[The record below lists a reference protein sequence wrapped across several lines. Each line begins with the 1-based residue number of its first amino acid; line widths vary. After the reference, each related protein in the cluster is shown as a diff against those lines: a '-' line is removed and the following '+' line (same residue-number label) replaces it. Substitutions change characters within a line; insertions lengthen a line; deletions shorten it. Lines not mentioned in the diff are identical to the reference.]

1 MKKET
6 LNKINK
12 LAASSQLFG
21 DTERYAAIMQLS
33 VMQAQE
39 INALQPPVAQMFA
52 ANCAFDQAESLLM
65 LLDEEE
71 PGTEE
76 EETQK

>member
-12 LAASSQLFG
+12 LAETSGLYG

-39 INALQPPVAQMFA
+39 INALQPPVAQLFA
-52 ANCAFDQAESLLM
+52 ANCAFDQAESMVM
-65 LLDEEE
+65 LLDALAPE
-71 PGTEE
+71 TEE
-76 EETQK
+76 EETEE